1 MTALDLS
8 TLKIEN
14 NESAHRWEARLGE
27 YVAFSSYR
35 RNEDTIHFLT
45 TRVPPELEG
54 QGVAGRLVTAA
65 LDDARAQGL
74 TVVPICRFVTSYI
87 RRHPEYRDLVYPDF
101 RHLVE
106 GESKATRAG
115 ATGGD

>member
-1 MTALDLS
+1 MTTLDLS
-8 TLKIEN
+8 TLKIAN
-14 NESAHRWEARLGE
+14 NESARRWEASVGE

-35 RNEDTIHFLT
+35 INEDTIHFLK

-54 QGVAGRLVTAA
+54 QGIASRLVKAA
-65 LDDARAQGL
+65 LDDARARHL

-106 GESKATRAG
+106 R
-115 ATGGD
+115 

>member
-14 NESAHRWEARLGE
+14 NESANRWEAYIGD
-27 YVAFSSYR
+27 YVAFSTYR
-35 RNEDTIHFLT
+35 RNEDTIHFLK

-54 QGVAGRLVTAA
+54 QGVAGRLVKAA
-65 LDDARAQGL
+65 LDDARAQQL
-74 TVVPICRFVTSYI
+74 TVVPICRFVAAYI

-106 GESKATRAG
+106 GKQS
-115 ATGGD
+115 

>member
-1 MTALDLS
+1 MTTLDLN

-14 NESAHRWEARLGE
+14 NESEHRWEARVGG

-35 RNEDTIHFLT
+35 RNEDTIHFLK

-54 QGVAGRLVTAA
+54 QGVAGRLAKAA
-65 LDDARAQGL
+65 LDDARAQHL
-74 TVVPICRFVTSYI
+74 TVVPICRFVASYI

-101 RHLVE
+101 RHLVG
-106 GESKATRAG
+106 GEPK
-115 ATGGD
+115 

>member
-1 MTALDLS
+1 MTTLDLS

-14 NESAHRWEARLGE
+14 NENTHRWEASVGE

-35 RNEDTIHFLT
+35 INEDTIHFLK

-54 QGVAGRLVTAA
+54 QGIASRLVKAA
-65 LDDARAQGL
+65 LDDARARHL

-101 RHLVE
+101 RHLVD
-106 GESKATRAG
+106 R
-115 ATGGD
+115 